1 MKRLFTLLLLG
12 SSLAGWAQQVNG
24 SFDETWED
32 CYPYNSCDGKTQGT
46 EPVGWQC
53 SNTRGVKFL
62 SSVIG
67 NASFTFPVPGRTGQ
81 GYAVQLKNGK
91 TGSETFNIESE
102 VPAYI
107 CLGTPWAT
115 SVGTNKSDG
124 GAFGGLDFTYRPDAI
139 EFYYQRTATAS
150 STQPGTVVA
159 YLWSGTYT
167 QANVPQSIVMSGTP
181 ITSDMTDRDRNIL
194 GKSLDGCQGG
204 AVTQEGTL
212 VASLEHSITA
222 NTADG
227 EWDYAC
233 IPFTYKSTNT
243 KPEKI
248 NIIFAAN
255 DYFGARTD
263 IVEND
268 QLVVDDVRLIY
279 YNTLKSL
286 SYEGA
291 SLNFNENTLSYDLS
305 QFQYEAAKL
314 SFEKKA
320 VGGTAQATYNET
332 SGIVTIKV
340 TGEDNASTTY
350 SLQFKKVTGE
360 ISSISYNGTPIEGF
374 AQGTNHYYT
383 VTGEYTEGCLTATP
397 QDEGANVQYDYDAAT
412 RIATISIPESGKDI
426 CYYVKFA
433 EDANAYSSK
442 LVIGMAGRFLS
453 APVQEVG
460 ITDEKE
466 GTVNLQL
473 RNFSLEGLGLIGDIF
488 VYDVAITADGHISK
502 TDNITIFGEVGTQ
515 VVGVI
520 PLELTGKISQG
531 NLSAQLNISW
541 NTLPIT
547 VDVYPLSTASVDL
560 TDMNCEAAQIEQAKQ
575 GLTNPNCIIYTN
587 EGTTVAE
594 GTENVVVGTSC
605 TKLNLNKSNDISI
618 PYAFTATEASLA
630 RSFATGWHSI
640 CLPFATTPETLGAEQ
655 AQAFTAFHGNTL
667 TFEKVTA
674 MEANVPYLI
683 YFAKETENISLQNID
698 ATVTVPQSVTHGN
711 VTFTGNYEAGR
722 NMEGLYGVAEK
733 DGAQYI
739 MRGGAGSTLG
749 STGAYFTVSGSEVNS
764 LHLRLDGIETSI
776 SGVQTGQDGQAFDI
790 YTLSGIKVRSQ
801 AATTDGLPKGIYLIN
816 GKKHIVK

>member
-32 CYPYNSCDGKTQGT
+32 CTPYGGDGKTQGT
-46 EPVGWQC
+46 EPMGWQC
-53 SNTRGVKFL
+53 SNTRGVN
-62 SSVIG
+62 G
-67 NASFTFPVPGRTGQ
+67 TGAASFTSSVTGRNGQ
-81 GYAVQLKNGK
+81 GNAVQLKNGE
-91 TGSETFNIESE
+91 TGLGSLKSN

-115 SVGTNKSDG
+115 SAGLDKSDG

-159 YLWSGTYT
+159 YLWSGKYT
-167 QANVPQSIVMSGTP
+167 QESVPYTITALSFVSPKSI
-181 ITSDMTDRDRNIL
+181 DMTDRDRNIL
-194 GKSLDGCQGG
+194 GKSLEGCQGG
-204 AVTQEGTL
+204 DVTSNGTL
-212 VASLEHSITA
+212 VASLEHSITT
-222 NTADG
+222 NTANG

-255 DYFGARTD
+255 DYFGTRTA
-263 IVEND
+263 IVKDD

-291 SLNFNENTLSYDLS
+291 NLNFNENTLSYDLS
-305 QFQYEAAKL
+305 QFKYEAAKL

-320 VGGTAQATYNET
+320 VGGSAQATYNET

-374 AQGTNHYYT
+374 TQGTNHYYT

-397 QDEGANVQYDYDAAT
+397 QDEGANVQYSYDATT

-426 CYYVKFA
+426 YYYVKFA
-433 EDANAYSSK
+433 EEANAYNGK
-442 LVIGMAGRFLS
+442 LVIGMAGGFLS

-488 VYDVAITADGHISK
+488 VYDVAITADGNISK
-502 TDNITIFGEVGTQ
+502 TDNITIFGEMGAQ
-515 VVGVI
+515 LGVL
-520 PLELTGKISQG
+520 PLGLTGKISQG
-531 NLSAQLNISW
+531 NLAAQLSITWAGMS
-541 NTLPIT
+541 IT
-547 VDVYPLSTASVDL
+547 VDVYPLSTTSVDL
-560 TDMNCEAAQIEQAKQ
+560 TGMNCGAAQIEQARQ
-575 GLTNPNCIIYTN
+575 GLINPNCIIYTN
-587 EGTTVAE
+587 EGTTVSE
-594 GTENVVVGTSC
+594 GSENVVVGTSC

-655 AQAFTAFHGNTL
+655 AQAFTAFDGNTL

-674 MEANVPYLI
+674 MEENVPYLI

-698 ATVTVPQSVTHGN
+698 AAVTVPQSVTHGN
-711 VTFTGNYEAGR
+711 VTFTGNYEAGKD
-722 NMEGLYGVAEK
+722 MEGLYGVAEK

-764 LHLRLDGIETSI
+764 LHLRLDGIETNI

-790 YTLSGIKVRSQ
+790 YSLNGIKVRSQ
-801 AATTDGLPKGIYLIN
+801 ATTTDGLPKGIYLIN

>member
-32 CYPYNSCDGKTQGT
+32 CIPYNADEKTQGT

-53 SNTRGVKFL
+53 SNTRGVKGTGAATFTQ
-62 SSVIG
+62 SV
-67 NASFTFPVPGRTGQ
+67 TGRNGQ
-81 GYAVQLKNGK
+81 GYAVQLKNGE
-91 TGSETFNIESE
+91 TGISFFKSN

-115 SVGTNKSDG
+115 SVGISKSDG

-167 QANVPQSIVMSGTP
+167 QASVPQSIVITGTP
-181 ITSDMTDRDRNIL
+181 TTSDMTDRDRNIL
-194 GKSLDGCQGG
+194 EKSLDGCQGG

-227 EWDYAC
+227 KWDYAC
-233 IPFTYKSTNT
+233 IPFTYKSTTT

-255 DYFGARTD
+255 DYFGARTA
-263 IVEND
+263 IVKDD

-291 SLNFNENTLSYDLS
+291 NLNFNENTLSYDLS
-305 QFQYEAAKL
+305 QFKYEAAKL

-374 AQGTNHYYT
+374 AQETKHYYT

-397 QDEGANVQYDYDAAT
+397 QDEGANVQYDYNAAT

-433 EDANAYSSK
+433 EEVNAYSSRISNIYQ
-442 LVIGMAGRFLS
+442 LLLPMLFHPI
-453 APVQEVG
+453 
-460 ITDEKE
+460 KE
-466 GTVNLQL
+466 
-473 RNFSLEGLGLIGDIF
+473 R
-488 VYDVAITADGHISK
+488 
-502 TDNITIFGEVGTQ
+502 
-515 VVGVI
+515 
-520 PLELTGKISQG
+520 
-531 NLSAQLNISW
+531 
-541 NTLPIT
+541 
-547 VDVYPLSTASVDL
+547 SVR
-560 TDMNCEAAQIEQAKQ
+560 ES
-575 GLTNPNCIIYTN
+575 P
-587 EGTTVAE
+587 
-594 GTENVVVGTSC
+594 
-605 TKLNLNKSNDISI
+605 
-618 PYAFTATEASLA
+618 
-630 RSFATGWHSI
+630 
-640 CLPFATTPETLGAEQ
+640 
-655 AQAFTAFHGNTL
+655 
-667 TFEKVTA
+667 
-674 MEANVPYLI
+674 
-683 YFAKETENISLQNID
+683 
-698 ATVTVPQSVTHGN
+698 
-711 VTFTGNYEAGR
+711 
-722 NMEGLYGVAEK
+722 
-733 DGAQYI
+733 
-739 MRGGAGSTLG
+739 
-749 STGAYFTVSGSEVNS
+749 
-764 LHLRLDGIETSI
+764 
-776 SGVQTGQDGQAFDI
+776 
-790 YTLSGIKVRSQ
+790 
-801 AATTDGLPKGIYLIN
+801 
-816 GKKHIVK
+816 